1 MPSAQP
7 PRAVF
12 AMDPVHLPL
21 LFPPPLLDRLRRTA
35 EIEPGL
41 VVRDFGA
48 PEAAEALAGAEVL
61 ITGWG
66 CPRLDADAL
75 AAAPRLRTVLHAAGS
90 VRSLVG
96 EALWERGVTV
106 SSAVTGNAL
115 PVAEYTLAMILLAG
129 KDTFAQRERF
139 RHTHTYPTPAET
151 APIGNLGRRIG
162 VIGASRV
169 GRRLLELLRS
179 YDFEVL
185 LHDPYVS
192 VTEAAALGAEL
203 LPLDPLLSRSDIV
216 SLHAPDIPETQRML
230 DRGRLALIRDG
241 GVLINTSRGALIDH
255 EALTD
260 ELLSGRLTAILDVT
274 EPEPLPPTSPS
285 TSSPTSSSPRTSR
298 APSATSWRASAPSS
312 STSWNAW
319 PRACHRPTKYG
330 TRTWPVSPDPRRPQA
345 VTPGSTLG
353 YGFPTGAGSGPRAP
367 CGDTVMVKESL
378 R

>member
-21 LFPPPLLDRLRRTA
+21 LFPSPLMARLRRTA
-35 EIEPGL
+35 EIDPKL
-41 VVRDFGA
+41 VVRDFSNPGA
-48 PEAAEALAGAEVL
+48 AGALAGAEVL

-66 CPRLDADAL
+66 CPHLDAYAL

-129 KDTFAQRERF
+129 KDTFAQRDRF
-139 RHTHTYPTPAET
+139 RHTHAHPTPAET

-169 GRRLLELLRS
+169 GRRLLELLRPH
-179 YDFEVL
+179 DFEVL

-192 VTEAAALGAEL
+192 VTDARALGAEL
-203 LPLDPLLSRSDIV
+203 LPLDDLLSASDIV

-241 GVLINTSRGALIDH
+241 GVLINTSRGALVDH

-274 EPEPLPPTSPS
+274 EPEPLPPASPLYHL
-285 TSSPTSSSPRTSR
+285 P
-298 APSATSWRASAPSS
+298 
-312 STSWNAW
+312 N
-319 PRACHRPTKYG
+319 
-330 TRTWPVSPDPRRPQA
+330 VFL
-345 VTPGSTLG
+345 TPHI
-353 YGFPTGAGSGPRAP
+353 AGSLGNELARLGGIVVDELERLAAGLPPAHEVRHA
-367 CGDTVMVKESL
+367 DLTRVA
-378 R
+378 

>member
-1 MPSAQP
+1 
-7 PRAVF
+7 
-12 AMDPVHLPL
+12 MDPVHLPL
-21 LFPPPLLDRLRRTA
+21 LFPSPLMARLRRTA
-35 EIEPGL
+35 AIDPGL
-41 VVRDFGA
+41 VVRDFAA
-48 PEAAEALAGAEVL
+48 PETAVALADAEVL

-66 CPRLDADAL
+66 CPHLDADAL

-139 RHTHTYPTPAET
+139 RNTHTYPTPAET

-169 GRRLLELLRS
+169 GRRLLELLRP

-192 VTEAAALGAEL
+192 VTEAAALGTEL
-203 LPLDPLLSRSDIV
+203 LPLDDLLSRSDIV

-255 EALTD
+255 DALTD

-274 EPEPLPPTSPS
+274 EPEPLPPTSPLYKL
-285 TSSPTSSSPRTSR
+285 P
-298 APSATSWRASAPSS
+298 
-312 STSWNAW
+312 N
-319 PRACHRPTKYG
+319 
-330 TRTWPVSPDPRRPQA
+330 VFL
-345 VTPGSTLG
+345 TPHI
-353 YGFPTGAGSGPRAP
+353 AGSLGNELARLGAIVVDELERLAAGLPPAHEVRHA
-367 CGDTVMVKESL
+367 DLTRVA
-378 R
+378 